1 MSRTAWGLVVNIP
14 VTALIVAAI
23 VILALGY
30 AFRWWRTE
38 RSRGGADQARRPGPV
53 DLAIGATVNFFDT
66 LGIGSFAPTTAA
78 FKLFRRV
85 PDDQIPG
92 TLNAGNCLPTMMQGL
107 IFIAAVEVDPLTLVS
122 MILAAMLGAWI
133 AVSFV
138 ARAPTRVIQL
148 IMGVAL
154 LVAASLFLAA
164 VLGAMPVGGDA
175 KGLTGGKLAFAVAAN
190 FVLGALM
197 MMGIGLYAPCL
208 ILVALL
214 GMSPLVAFPI
224 MMGSCAFL
232 MPVGGA
238 RFVKSGRYSLRAALG
253 LAVGGIPAV
262 LAAAFIVKS
271 LPLDWLRILVI
282 VVVVY
287 AALSMLWSARKGS
300 RQTPA
305 I

>member
-1 MSRTAWGLVVNIP
+1 VDFP
-14 VTALIVAAI
+14 VTALILAAI
-23 VILALGY
+23 VVLALGY
-30 AFRWWRTE
+30 AVRWWRTE
-38 RSRGGADQARRPGPV
+38 RGRAQAGQPRRPDPI
-53 DLAIGATVNFFDT
+53 DLAIGAVVNFFDT

-92 TLNAGNCLPTMMQGL
+92 TLNAGNCLPTMAQGL

-122 MILAAMLGAWI
+122 MIAAAMLGAWV

-138 ARAPTRVIQL
+138 ARAPTRLIQL
-148 IMGVAL
+148 LMGAAL
-154 LVAASLFLAA
+154 LVAAGLFLAA
-164 VLGAMPVGGDA
+164 VMGVMPAGGDA
-175 KGLTGGKLAFAVAAN
+175 KGLTGGKLAFAVGAN
-190 FVLGALM
+190 FILGALM

-238 RFVKSGRYSLRAALG
+238 RFVKSGRYSLKAALG
-253 LAVGGIPAV
+253 LALGGIPAV
-262 LAAAFIVKS
+262 LVAAFIVKS
-271 LPLDWLRILVI
+271 LPLDWLRVLVI

-287 AALSMLWSARKGS
+287 AALSMLWSAR
-300 RQTPA
+300 RAPA
-305 I
+305 L